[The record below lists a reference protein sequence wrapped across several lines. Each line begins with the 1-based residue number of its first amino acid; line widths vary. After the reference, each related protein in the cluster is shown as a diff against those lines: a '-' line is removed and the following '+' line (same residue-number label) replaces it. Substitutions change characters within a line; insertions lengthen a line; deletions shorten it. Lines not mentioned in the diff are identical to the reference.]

1 MSALA
6 ARMIDDDAVLIAK
19 GVVRHQVFDTSEYSK
34 DAASSNPASP
44 GLITSFLPSLGL
56 LSIKEV
62 SPFNQSLED
71 NEYAYYK
78 NLLEDKD
85 TPEMKKFIT
94 QVLSSC
100 TPLLLEHFVNSID
113 EIKLDDVF
121 CISYNSSQHDS
132 RCAKHQ
138 DPSDI
143 TVNICLERTEDLG
156 GSQIMFY
163 GAKQL
168 KSSTSSSTPSTPTEE
183 EVFLV
188 DTRLGCCTIHY
199 GAHPHE
205 TSVLTSGERTN
216 IVLTFVYADQNKS
229 GADRTCYAY

>member
-19 GVVRHQVFDTSEYSK
+19 VRSRRRQSLPRCPHNCKQSFFLWPSPPPTIQLTLGLDFLTSNADLLLNHRSGRRHHQVFDPSEYSTG
-34 DAASSNPASP
+34 AASSNPASP
-44 GLITSFLPSLGL
+44 GPITSFLPSLGL

-138 DPSDI
+138 VRD
-143 TVNICLERTEDLG
+143 CA
-156 GSQIMFY
+156 QIS
-163 GAKQL
+163 AT
-168 KSSTSSSTPSTPTEE
+168 STTT
-183 EVFLV
+183 
-188 DTRLGCCTIHY
+188 
-199 GAHPHE
+199 
-205 TSVLTSGERTN
+205 
-216 IVLTFVYADQNKS
+216 
-229 GADRTCYAY
+229 